1 MESTGLNTRYDDPTS
16 TQMLSWGI
24 LAVILVALLVY
35 ALVAA
40 VASAL
45 G

>member
-1 MESTGLNTRYDDPTS
+1 MESARLNTRYDEPTL

-24 LAVILVALLVY
+24 FAVILVALLVY

>member
-1 MESTGLNTRYDDPTS
+1 MESTRLSTRYDDPTL

-24 LAVILVALLVY
+24 FAVILVALLLYAFVAAVVY
-35 ALVAA
+35 AL
-40 VASAL
+40 

>member
-1 MESTGLNTRYDDPTS
+1 MESACLNTRYDEPTL

-24 LAVILVALLVY
+24 FAVILVAVLVY